1 MGGKRSEI
9 EEMIQMKKTVG
20 ALKIA
25 AKVFWW
31 GATVLVALLIV
42 SIIGAKAKGE
52 VPYFFG
58 YSVMNIISGS
68 MEDDIPA
75 GTYIL
80 IKKTD
85 PSKIEKGD
93 IICFY
98 SDDPDIKGYPNTHAV
113 YEDPIY
119 GENGIEF
126 VTKGT
131 ANPDKDKYTAKGDKL
146 IGKHVKNLYGLTR
159 FNEMLQGDGM
169 FIFLMVL
176 TGLCAVFMIVPIFM
190 KASEQSIGA
199 DGDNDR
205 GDGSAPS
212 A

>member
-1 MGGKRSEI
+1 
-9 EEMIQMKKTVG
+9 MIQKKKIVG
-20 ALKIA
+20 ALRIA

-52 VPYFFG
+52 IPYFCG

-68 MEDDIPA
+68 MEDKIPA

-85 PSKIEKGD
+85 ASKIEKGD

-98 SDDPDIKGYPNTHAV
+98 SDDPAIKGYPNTHTV
-113 YEDPIY
+113 VKDPIH

-126 VTKGT
+126 ITKGE
-131 ANPDKDKYTAKGDKL
+131 ANPEEDKYTAKEDKL
-146 IGKHVKNLYGLTR
+146 IGKYVKNLYGLTR

-190 KASEQSIGA
+190 KASENSIDS
-199 DGDNDR
+199 DGDTDR
-205 GDGSAPS
+205 GDGSAPN

>member
-1 MGGKRSEI
+1 MNQKEKITR
-9 EEMIQMKKTVG
+9 
-20 ALKIA
+20 ALKIV

-31 GATVLVALLIV
+31 GATILVALLIV

-58 YSVMNIISGS
+58 YSIMNIVSGS
-68 MEDDIPA
+68 MEDEIPA

-80 IKKTD
+80 IKKVD
-85 PSKIEKGD
+85 AKKIKEGD

-98 SDDPDIKGYPNTHAV
+98 SDDPAIKGYPNTHV
-113 YEDPIY
+113 VIEPPIH

-131 ANPDKDKYTAKGDKL
+131 ANPDKDRCTAKGDKL
-146 IGKHVKNLYGLTR
+146 IGKHITNLYGLTR

-169 FIFLMVL
+169 FVFLIFL
-176 TGLCAVFMIVPIFM
+176 TGLCVVFMIVPMFM
-190 KASEQSIGA
+190 KASEQSTDTA
-199 DGDNDR
+199 DDKER
-205 GDGSAPS
+205 GDDSAPR